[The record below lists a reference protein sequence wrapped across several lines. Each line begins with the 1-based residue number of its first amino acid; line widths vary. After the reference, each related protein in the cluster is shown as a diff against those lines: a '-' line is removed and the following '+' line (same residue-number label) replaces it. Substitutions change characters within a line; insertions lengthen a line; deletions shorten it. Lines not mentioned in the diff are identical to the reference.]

1 MELLEKEYLNA
12 KEKSSDINEHLEL
25 LYDLAKECDSVTELG
40 TRTGVSTRAFMYA
53 NPKTFFA
60 YDIELDDN
68 LLKLFYIAKE
78 NGLNFNYK
86 LADVRYIEIE
96 ETDLLFIDTLH
107 NYNQLSGELKLHGN
121 KSKKYIIF
129 HDTTAFEWIGESYE
143 GKVDEIM
150 SALGG
155 EFIDWLIKNK
165 PESKKA
171 IPGIIVLVA
180 DHQSQRTQV
189 IEIGRAHV

>member
-96 ETDLLFIDTLH
+96 ETDLLFIDTKH
-107 NYNQLSGELKLHGN
+107 CAEQITIELEKHGN
-121 KSKKYIIF
+121 KARKYLAF
-129 HDTTAFEWIGESYE
+129 HDTFTFSMIGED
-143 GKVDEIM
+143 GR
-150 SALGG
+150 GG
-155 EFIDWLIKNK
+155 ILPPILWFLIKNPHWK
-165 PESKKA
+165 IKEFR
-171 IPGIIVLVA
+171 INNNGLMVLERN
-180 DHQSQRTQV
+180 D
-189 IEIGRAHV
+189 